1 MKSAAQYKNPSRII
15 GIQFGMS
22 SPEEIRKAGVVEVV
36 SKDTYI
42 NNKEVPGGLFDPRMG
57 VLGPGSICPTDGL
70 TYIQTPGY
78 FGYIEM
84 ARPVFFIQHIKEI
97 MKILKCVC
105 FKCSKLLISKEQHT
119 QVYQLN
125 SYHRWDYVYPL
136 CQKVKRCGELTEN
149 GCGCKQ
155 PDKIKLDGMST
166 INAIWENLVNE
177 GAGPAS
183 ATAAAVATESKD
195 GKSNYTMKLTAEI
208 VLKIFK
214 RISDE
219 DVEFM
224 GFSATWSRPDW
235 MICQVLPVAPPAV
248 RPSVKMDANQRSED
262 DLTHIYGHIIKTNK
276 DLMERINA
284 NASQYII
291 DNLTMV
297 LQYFVAMIVNNK
309 VKGAVPVAHRTGR
322 PLQCITGRLNSK
334 NGRIRG
340 NLMGKRVD
348 FSARSVITGDPN
360 LSARQLGVPLR
371 VAMCLT
377 KPVVVNDRNRSF
389 LIKLVQNGP
398 EVYPGAKILEK
409 KDGSNVS
416 LRYVDRTSIRLE
428 NGDIVH
434 RHMMDGDAVLFNRQ
448 PSLHRMSMMCHIVK
462 VMKRGDTFRMNVCD
476 TKPYNAD
483 FDGDEMNMHMP
494 QSELSET
501 ELRNLAAIPYQII
514 SPSSNAPII
523 GIFQDSMLGSY
534 QFTRQ
539 GVEFT
544 PRQAMNILMGYS
556 NIDMKELR
564 NKKKIT
570 NFDILSQITPPIS
583 LKYKTKL
590 FDDAEDPNVSNN
602 VLEIHNGKYIRGQA
616 DKGVFASGTKGIL
629 NRICNDFGNMAC
641 SNYIDDLQQVIT
653 EYMKTSAYSVGV
665 SDLVSDRKTTE
676 SVLQVISSKMNEV
689 AELTDKIH
697 LGILENNSGRT
708 NAQEFEIQVGNILND
723 ATSQTGKI
731 GVKSLDES
739 NRFVKIVK
747 SGSKGSMLNISQMI
761 SCLGQQ
767 SVDGKRV
774 PYGFDNRTLPHFKKF
789 DDSPEAR
796 GFVKNSYISGLTAPE
811 LFFHAMGGR
820 MGLIDTA
827 VKSVTWE
834 TPIVFIDELGKPVY
848 TEIGRWIDGK
858 LDANSEAVQ
867 HFDEKN
873 MELLNVN
880 NIYVPTTDEN
890 GIVTWAE
897 VTAMT
902 RHDPGTTL
910 YEIKTLGGRS
920 VTVTESKSLLIWD
933 AEKKGF
939 YEMLTPDIRVGDC
952 VPVTMDLPE
961 PPVVIEKSEEDA
973 IAMATDFYKGHI
985 ENLPSEIVAYP
996 RKFLISFFQI
1006 LETLGMKE
1014 CSYDARNEYNANI
1027 LAMLYNRIG
1036 YKVSFHGC
1044 VITIHV
1050 PKTDEYKNNV
1060 VLDPIV
1066 EIVPI
1071 GVEKHPKMYDLTI
1084 PTTLNFGLANGLQV
1098 RDTSQTGYIQR
1109 RLVKGLEDLKV
1120 EYDGT
1125 VRNNMGKIVQF
1136 TYGED
1141 GVDTTRVENQNIGL
1155 VNMSIEDIYMYYD
1168 LVGLNEGEN
1177 KDMLHIYT
1185 KETIKRF
1192 KTQRDKTKT
1201 KCKFYVDELI
1211 KFRDELVINV
1221 FHYKNEDAIKAPVA
1235 FQYIIQ
1241 NIQGQMNLT
1250 ATSAVDI
1257 TPLEFIETIEKT
1269 FAKLK
1274 SMFKVTRLFEIMFFY
1289 SLSPKEV
1296 LIKKRFNTRAVA
1308 VLMEHIVLA
1317 YKKSVV
1323 HPGEMVGVIAGQSI
1337 GEPTTQLTLNSFVFE
1352 TEILV
1357 RNSAGEIKCVQ
1368 IGDFT
1373 KSGIEKS
1380 RKLDYMEDKD
1390 TTYAELSEFYEVPS
1404 ATEDGKTVWRRVEAV
1419 TKHPVIN
1426 EDGTNTMLKI
1436 TTKGCRELIATKA
1449 KSFLKLVDGKIV
1461 GVEGKDLSVGDYL
1474 PVSKKPLDFTEM
1486 KQLDLRDILPP
1497 NEYIY
1502 GTEMLKA
1509 KSVVHEHQWWSKH
1522 SGKTF
1527 VLPYT
1532 RSDSAYCALVRPS
1545 TSVVYHPGFV
1555 YTKTNSIC
1563 EYKIP
1568 EFIEMDYDFGY
1579 LVGAYCAEGCMTS
1592 HQISIANND
1601 DEYLKRIETWC
1612 AKHNLTTKVYTQ
1624 RDKVQDGWTSQDI
1637 RIYSTILCN
1646 VLKNLCGKLSHNK
1659 YVSDKIMFSN
1669 HECILGFLD
1678 AYIGGDGCVKLNKN
1692 RIENIEVTSVSFR
1705 LLTCVQL
1712 MLKNLGILSKIN
1724 KPKLI
1729 ESNNL
1734 GSVDIK
1740 QAYVLTVRNDQSI
1753 KLAKMLR
1760 LPVKSKRDRIA
1771 QLLDQTFK
1779 YEYCK
1784 FDLTVPNTVDGVLMM
1799 EPRDGRCAD
1808 LEFDKI
1814 LSIEEVEN
1822 TTAYAYDLTVE
1833 DTRNFDCANGLCVR
1847 DTFHLAGVATKS
1859 NVTRGVPRIEEILR
1873 LTRNPDKPSATV
1885 FLKPA
1890 DQHDKDKA
1898 ANYCNMIQHTKLVD
1912 VVKSVEICFDPND
1925 FDTKFAGDKFA
1936 IEEFYEFE
1944 KLFEECNEG
1953 ADENVPRSKW
1963 IIRIEIDA
1971 VSLLDKNITMDDIHF
1986 AISNG
1991 HKSEVSCVFSDMN
2004 SNTLLFRIRLN
2015 SSVFKKKKGAVESL
2029 DQSDEIYLLKH
2040 FQDNLLNN
2048 VVLRGVNNIT
2058 NVNPRMV
2065 KDMVVKEDS
2074 KYVRKDIWLLDTVG
2088 SNLLDIFPLDFIDYT
2103 RTYSNDI
2110 REVYDVLGIEAARQ
2124 NILNEFNEV
2133 MEASDAYV
2141 NYHHLSILCDRMT
2154 VKAEMVP
2161 MFRSGIIND
2170 DIGPISKSTYE
2181 MHTEIFLD
2189 ASRHGD
2195 FDQMRGVSANVMC
2208 GQAGFYGTNAF
2219 SLLLDMKAILQ
2230 LEEKELA
2237 VQKAIDFGFV
2247 QEDDTAMK
2255 IDIDNNVRNIQSMDI
2270 GKTDDDYSLF

>member
-1 MKSAAQYKNPSRII
+1 MKSATQYKNPSRII

-177 GAGPAS
+177 GTGPAS
-183 ATAAAVATESKD
+183 ANATAAAVATESKD

-377 KPVVVNDRNRSF
+377 KPVVVNDRNRNF

-827 VKSVTWE
+827 VK
-834 TPIVFIDELGKPVY
+834 
-848 TEIGRWIDGK
+848 
-858 LDANSEAVQ
+858 
-867 HFDEKN
+867 
-873 MELLNVN
+873 
-880 NIYVPTTDEN
+880 
-890 GIVTWAE
+890 
-897 VTAMT
+897 
-902 RHDPGTTL
+902 
-910 YEIKTLGGRS
+910 
-920 VTVTESKSLLIWD
+920 
-933 AEKKGF
+933 
-939 YEMLTPDIRVGDC
+939 
-952 VPVTMDLPE
+952 
-961 PPVVIEKSEEDA
+961 
-973 IAMATDFYKGHI
+973 
-985 ENLPSEIVAYP
+985 
-996 RKFLISFFQI
+996 
-1006 LETLGMKE
+1006 
-1014 CSYDARNEYNANI
+1014 
-1027 LAMLYNRIG
+1027 
-1036 YKVSFHGC
+1036 
-1044 VITIHV
+1044 
-1050 PKTDEYKNNV
+1050 
-1060 VLDPIV
+1060 
-1066 EIVPI
+1066 
-1071 GVEKHPKMYDLTI
+1071 
-1084 PTTLNFGLANGLQV
+1084 
-1098 RDTSQTGYIQR
+1098 TSQTGYIQR

-1221 FHYKNEDAIKAPVA
+1221 FHYKNEDAIKTPVA

-1289 SLSPKEV
+1289 SLSPKEL

-1337 GEPTTQLTLNSFVFE
+1337 GEPTTQLTLN
-1352 TEILV
+1352 
-1357 RNSAGEIKCVQ
+1357 
-1368 IGDFT
+1368 
-1373 KSGIEKS
+1373 
-1380 RKLDYMEDKD
+1380 
-1390 TTYAELSEFYEVPS
+1390 
-1404 ATEDGKTVWRRVEAV
+1404 
-1419 TKHPVIN
+1419 
-1426 EDGTNTMLKI
+1426 
-1436 TTKGCRELIATKA
+1436 
-1449 KSFLKLVDGKIV
+1449 
-1461 GVEGKDLSVGDYL
+1461 
-1474 PVSKKPLDFTEM
+1474 
-1486 KQLDLRDILPP
+1486 
-1497 NEYIY
+1497 
-1502 GTEMLKA
+1502 
-1509 KSVVHEHQWWSKH
+1509 
-1522 SGKTF
+1522 
-1527 VLPYT
+1527 
-1532 RSDSAYCALVRPS
+1532 
-1545 TSVVYHPGFV
+1545 
-1555 YTKTNSIC
+1555 
-1563 EYKIP
+1563 
-1568 EFIEMDYDFGY
+1568 
-1579 LVGAYCAEGCMTS
+1579 
-1592 HQISIANND
+1592 
-1601 DEYLKRIETWC
+1601 
-1612 AKHNLTTKVYTQ
+1612 
-1624 RDKVQDGWTSQDI
+1624 
-1637 RIYSTILCN
+1637 
-1646 VLKNLCGKLSHNK
+1646 
-1659 YVSDKIMFSN
+1659 
-1669 HECILGFLD
+1669 
-1678 AYIGGDGCVKLNKN
+1678 
-1692 RIENIEVTSVSFR
+1692 
-1705 LLTCVQL
+1705 
-1712 MLKNLGILSKIN
+1712 
-1724 KPKLI
+1724 
-1729 ESNNL
+1729 
-1734 GSVDIK
+1734 
-1740 QAYVLTVRNDQSI
+1740 
-1753 KLAKMLR
+1753 
-1760 LPVKSKRDRIA
+1760 
-1771 QLLDQTFK
+1771 
-1779 YEYCK
+1779 
-1784 FDLTVPNTVDGVLMM
+1784 
-1799 EPRDGRCAD
+1799 
-1808 LEFDKI
+1808 
-1814 LSIEEVEN
+1814 
-1822 TTAYAYDLTVE
+1822 
-1833 DTRNFDCANGLCVR
+1833 
-1847 DTFHLAGVATKS
+1847 TFHLAGVATKS

-1873 LTRNPDKPSATV
+1873 LTRNPDKPSATI

-1925 FDTKFAGDKFA
+1925 FDTKFAGDKAA

-1944 KLFEECNEG
+1944 KMVEECNDG
-1953 ADENVPRSKW
+1953 TDEVVPRSKW

-1991 HKSEVSCVFSDMN
+1991 HKSDVSCVFSDMN
-2004 SNTLLFRIRLN
+2004 ANTLLFRIRLN

-2029 DQSDEIYLLKH
+2029 DQSDEIYLLKN

-2074 KYVRKDIWLLDTVG
+2074 KFVRKDIWLLDTVG

-2219 SLLLDMKAILQ
+2219 SLLLDMNAIMK

-2237 VQKAIDFGFV
+2237 EKKAVDFGFV

-2270 GKTDDDYSLF
+2270 GKIEDDYSLF

>member
-1 MKSAAQYKNPSRII
+1 MQRNHNHQRHDPYKNPSRII
-15 GIQFGMS
+15 GIQFAMS
-22 SPEEIRKAGVVEVV
+22 SPEEIRKAAVVEVV

-57 VLGPGSICPTDGL
+57 VLGPGTICPTDGQ

-78 FGYIEM
+78 FGCIEM
-84 ARPVFFIQHIKEI
+84 ARPVFFIQHMKEI

-105 FKCSKLLISKEQHT
+105 FKCSKLLIGKEQHA
-119 QVYQLN
+119 QVLEMN
-125 SYHRWDYVYPL
+125 PYHRWDYVYPL
-136 CQKVKRCGELTEN
+136 CQKVKRCGELTES

-155 PDKIKLDGMST
+155 PDKIKLEGMST
-166 INAIWENLVNE
+166 INAVWENLVNE
-177 GAGPAS
+177 E
-183 ATAAAVATESKD
+183 ATADGAA
-195 GKSNYTMKLTAEI
+195 KSNYTMKVTAEI

-235 MICQVLPVAPPAV
+235 MICQVLPVAPPSV

-276 DLMERINA
+276 DLQDRITA
-284 NASQYII
+284 NASPHII
-291 DNLTMV
+291 ENLTMV

-309 VKGAVPVAHRTGR
+309 VKGAVPMAQRTGR

-389 LIKLVQNGP
+389 LTKLVQNGP

-409 KDGSNVS
+409 RDGSNIS
-416 LRYVDRTSIRLE
+416 LRYVDRESIRLE
-428 NGDIVH
+428 NGDRVH

-494 QSELSET
+494 QNELSET

-534 QFTRQ
+534 LFTKQ
-539 GVEFT
+539 GIDFS
-544 PRQAMNILMGYS
+544 PRQAMNILFSYP
-556 NIDMKELR
+556 NVDMKELR
-564 NKKKIT
+564 NKKRIT

-590 FDDAEDPNVSNN
+590 FEDAEDASVSNN
-602 VLEIHNGKYIRGQA
+602 VLEIYNGKYVRGQA

-641 SNYIDDLQQVIT
+641 SDYIDDLQQVIT
-653 EYMKTSAYSVGV
+653 EYMKTAAYSVGV

-676 SVLQVISSKMNEV
+676 SVLQVISTKMTEV
-689 AELTDKIH
+689 AELTDRLH
-697 LGILENNSGRT
+697 LGILENNSGKT
-708 NAQEFEIQVGNILND
+708 NAQEFEVQVGNILND

-774 PYGFDNRTLPHFKKF
+774 PYGFNNRTLPHFKKF

-834 TPIVFIDELGKPVY
+834 TPIVLIDENGKPIY

-858 LDANSEAVQ
+858 LDAKSDAVQ

-873 MELLNVN
+873 MELLNVK
-880 NIYVPTTDEN
+880 NIYVPTTCEN
-890 GIVTWAE
+890 GKVSWEEI
-897 VTAMT
+897 TAVT
-902 RHDPGTTL
+902 RHDPGNKL
-910 YEIKTLGGRS
+910 YEIKTLAGRT
-920 VTVTESKSLLIWD
+920 VTVTESKSLLIWNK
-933 AEKKGF
+933 EKMGF
-939 YEMLTPDIRVGDC
+939 FEMLTPEICVGDC
-952 VPVTMDLPE
+952 VPVTAELCE
-961 PPVVIEKSEEDA
+961 PPTVLNHIPMTDDNKLFDLNHENGVFIGLLLSERRSDALSITSTNTEIRNFVKMWYDKHEINWVETESSITGCSKYFYEFIEQLIGKDASSKYVHTEAFLANNEYVCGILSGYFSNHGIVENDKIDA
-973 IAMATDFYKGHI
+973 I
-985 ENLPSEIVAYP
+985 SSSP
-996 RKFLISFFQI
+996 RLVEGISM
-1006 LETLGMKE
+1006 L
-1014 CSYDARNEYNANI
+1014 CS
-1027 LAMLYNRIG
+1027 RIG
-1036 YKVSFHGC
+1036 VFCEVLKKPLRLSIRAQWGKIFAENVKLVDDKKQGKLDAIQWSPSHRNFATH
-1044 VITIHV
+1044 
-1050 PKTDEYKNNV
+1050 NNV

-1071 GVEKHPKMYDLTI
+1071 GVENHPKMYDLTI

-1177 KDMLHIYT
+1177 RDMLQVYT
-1185 KETIKRF
+1185 KEAIKRF
-1192 KTQRDKTKT
+1192 KTQREKTRI
-1201 KCKFYVDELI
+1201 KCKEGIEKLI
-1211 KFRDELVINV
+1211 EFRDELVTNV
-1221 FHYKNEDAIKAPVA
+1221 FKYKNEDAIKAPVA
-1235 FQYIIQ
+1235 FQHIIQ

-1250 ATSAVDI
+1250 SSSAVDI
-1257 TPLEFIETIEKT
+1257 TPLELIEIAEKT
-1269 FAKLK
+1269 FAKIK
-1274 SMFKVTRLFEIMFFY
+1274 AMFGVNRMFEILFLY
-1289 SLSPKEV
+1289 NLSPKELLV
-1296 LIKKRFNTRAVA
+1296 KRRFNTRAVDI
-1308 VLMEHIVLA
+1308 LMEHILLA
-1317 YKKSVV
+1317 FKKSIV

-1337 GEPTTQLTLNSFVFE
+1337 GEPTTQLTLN
-1352 TEILV
+1352 
-1357 RNSAGEIKCVQ
+1357 
-1368 IGDFT
+1368 
-1373 KSGIEKS
+1373 
-1380 RKLDYMEDKD
+1380 
-1390 TTYAELSEFYEVPS
+1390 
-1404 ATEDGKTVWRRVEAV
+1404 
-1419 TKHPVIN
+1419 
-1426 EDGTNTMLKI
+1426 
-1436 TTKGCRELIATKA
+1436 
-1449 KSFLKLVDGKIV
+1449 
-1461 GVEGKDLSVGDYL
+1461 
-1474 PVSKKPLDFTEM
+1474 
-1486 KQLDLRDILPP
+1486 
-1497 NEYIY
+1497 
-1502 GTEMLKA
+1502 
-1509 KSVVHEHQWWSKH
+1509 
-1522 SGKTF
+1522 
-1527 VLPYT
+1527 
-1532 RSDSAYCALVRPS
+1532 
-1545 TSVVYHPGFV
+1545 
-1555 YTKTNSIC
+1555 
-1563 EYKIP
+1563 
-1568 EFIEMDYDFGY
+1568 
-1579 LVGAYCAEGCMTS
+1579 
-1592 HQISIANND
+1592 
-1601 DEYLKRIETWC
+1601 
-1612 AKHNLTTKVYTQ
+1612 
-1624 RDKVQDGWTSQDI
+1624 
-1637 RIYSTILCN
+1637 
-1646 VLKNLCGKLSHNK
+1646 
-1659 YVSDKIMFSN
+1659 
-1669 HECILGFLD
+1669 
-1678 AYIGGDGCVKLNKN
+1678 
-1692 RIENIEVTSVSFR
+1692 
-1705 LLTCVQL
+1705 
-1712 MLKNLGILSKIN
+1712 
-1724 KPKLI
+1724 
-1729 ESNNL
+1729 
-1734 GSVDIK
+1734 
-1740 QAYVLTVRNDQSI
+1740 
-1753 KLAKMLR
+1753 
-1760 LPVKSKRDRIA
+1760 
-1771 QLLDQTFK
+1771 
-1779 YEYCK
+1779 
-1784 FDLTVPNTVDGVLMM
+1784 
-1799 EPRDGRCAD
+1799 
-1808 LEFDKI
+1808 
-1814 LSIEEVEN
+1814 
-1822 TTAYAYDLTVE
+1822 
-1833 DTRNFDCANGLCVR
+1833 
-1847 DTFHLAGVATKS
+1847 TFHLAGVATKS

-1912 VVKSVEICFDPND
+1912 VVQSVEICFDPVD
-1925 FDTKFAGDKFA
+1925 SCTKFSKDEAT
-1936 IEEFYEFE
+1936 IQEFYEFE
-1944 KLFEECNEG
+1944 KLVEECNGG
-1953 ADENVPRSKW
+1953 AEEDSASQKSKW
-1963 IIRIEIDA
+1963 IIRMEIDA
-1971 VSLLDKNITMDDIHF
+1971 EALLEKNITMDDIHF
-1986 AISNG
+1986 AIANV

-2004 SNTLLFRIRLN
+2004 SSNLLFRIRVN
-2015 SSVFKKKKGAVESL
+2015 SSMFKKKKGTVETP
-2029 DQSDEIYLLKH
+2029 DQSDEIYLLKN

-2048 VVLRGVNNIT
+2048 IVLRGVNNIT
-2058 NVNPRMV
+2058 NVNPRML
-2065 KDMVVKEDS
+2065 KDVLVKEDS
-2074 KYVRKDIWLLDTVG
+2074 KFVRKDTWILDTVG
-2088 SNLLDIFPLDFIDYT
+2088 SNLMDIFQLDFIDFT

-2110 REVYDVLGIEAARQ
+2110 REVYNVLGIEAARQ

-2141 NYHHLSILCDRMT
+2141 NYHHLSVLCDRMT
-2154 VKAEMVP
+2154 VKADMVP

-2181 MHTEIFLD
+2181 MHTEMFLD

-2208 GQAGFYGTNAF
+2208 GQAGYYGTNSF
-2219 SLLLDMKAILQ
+2219 SLLLDTKAILS
-2230 LEEKELA
+2230 LEERELEEE
-2237 VQKAIDFGFV
+2237 KAIDQHFSRKDEEG
-2247 QEDDTAMK
+2247 DTMMMK
-2255 IDIDNNVRNIQSMDI
+2255 IDIDNNVSNIESMDT
-2270 GKTDDDYSLF
+2270 GADVEDYTLF

>member
-1 MKSAAQYKNPSRII
+1 MKGAQYKNPSRII

-119 QVYQLN
+119 QVAQMN

-177 GAGPAS
+177 GTPS
-183 ATAAAVATESKD
+183 TAETKD
-195 GKSNYTMKLTAEI
+195 AKSNYTMKLTAEI

-377 KPVVVNDRNRSF
+377 KPVVVNDRNRNF

-409 KDGSNVS
+409 RDGSNVS

-539 GVEFT
+539 GVDFT

-556 NIDMKELR
+556 NIDMKDLR
-564 NKKKIT
+564 NKKRIT

-590 FDDAEDPNVSNN
+590 FDDAEDANVSNN
-602 VLEIHNGKYIRGQA
+602 VLEIHNGKYIRGHA

-689 AELTDKIH
+689 SELTDKIH

-858 LDANSEAVQ
+858 LDANSEAVL

-890 GIVTWAE
+890 GVVTWAE

-939 YEMLTPDIRVGDC
+939 FEMLTPDIRVGDC
-952 VPVTMDLPE
+952 VPVTAELCE
-961 PPVVIEKSEEDA
+961 PPTVLNQINLRDYLSKTEFVFG
-973 IAMATDFYKGHI
+973 TDFNRAVQMMSDAMQTRDKIPAGWWN
-985 ENLPSEIVAYP
+985 ENNGTTFELPYTKKSSLK
-996 RKFLISFFQI
+996 R
-1006 LETLGMKE
+1006 TTTR
-1014 CSYDARNEYNANI
+1014 CDNANI
-1027 LAMLYNRIG
+1027 
-1036 YKVSFHGC
+1036 KDGC
-1044 VITIHV
+1044 VYPYHAQRVIKAEISESFDLNYDNGVFIGLFLAEGNINNSAVSITNNNENIRNFV
-1050 PKTDEYKNNV
+1050 KAWFSKRNINWSELQKTNHIGGLTTTVRGSSAVLSEFVNKLVGHGASNKFVHSEAFIANDEYVRGILSGYFSGDGTVSKNSVEACSSSKRLIEGISMLCSRLSIFCKVFKTQLKKNNLGTLRIKPSYRISIRSQWGKLFAEKIQLVDDKKQGKLVAIQWNTSHRNFATHNNV

-1071 GVEKHPKMYDLTI
+1071 GVENHPKMYDLTI

-1141 GVDTTRVENQNIGL
+1141 GVDTTRVENQNINL

-1168 LVGLNEGEN
+1168 LIGLNDGEN
-1177 KDMLHIYT
+1177 KDMLSIYT
-1185 KETIKRF
+1185 KETVKRF
-1192 KTQRDKTKT
+1192 KTQREKTKA
-1201 KCKFYVDELI
+1201 KCKTCVDELI
-1211 KFRDELVINV
+1211 KFRDELVTNV
-1221 FHYKNEDAIKAPVA
+1221 FKFKNEDAIKAPVA

-1257 TPLEFIETIEKT
+1257 TPLEFIETAEKT

-1289 SLSPKEV
+1289 SLSPKEL

-1308 VLMEHIVLA
+1308 LLMEHIVLA

-1337 GEPTTQLTLNSFVFE
+1337 GEPTTQLTLNSFVYE

-1357 RNSAGEIKCVQ
+1357 RNRDGEIKCVQ

-1373 KSGIEKS
+1373 RFGIEQS

-1404 ATEDGKTVWRRVEAV
+1404 ATEDGQTVWRRVEAV
-1419 TKHPVIN
+1419 TKHPVVN

-1474 PVSKKPLDFTEM
+1474 PVSKLVLSLQQKPE
-1486 KQLDLRDILPP
+1486 
-1497 NEYIY
+1497 E
-1502 GTEMLKA
+1502 
-1509 KSVVHEHQWWSKH
+1509 
-1522 SGKTF
+1522 
-1527 VLPYT
+1527 
-1532 RSDSAYCALVRPS
+1532 
-1545 TSVVYHPGFV
+1545 PGLL
-1555 YTKTNSIC
+1555 S
-1563 EYKIP
+1563 
-1568 EFIEMDYDFGY
+1568 
-1579 LVGAYCAEGCMTS
+1579 
-1592 HQISIANND
+1592 
-1601 DEYLKRIETWC
+1601 
-1612 AKHNLTTKVYTQ
+1612 LT
-1624 RDKVQDGWTSQDI
+1624 I
-1637 RIYSTILCN
+1637 
-1646 VLKNLCGKLSHNK
+1646 
-1659 YVSDKIMFSN
+1659 
-1669 HECILGFLD
+1669 
-1678 AYIGGDGCVKLNKN
+1678 
-1692 RIENIEVTSVSFR
+1692 
-1705 LLTCVQL
+1705 
-1712 MLKNLGILSKIN
+1712 
-1724 KPKLI
+1724 
-1729 ESNNL
+1729 
-1734 GSVDIK
+1734 
-1740 QAYVLTVRNDQSI
+1740 
-1753 KLAKMLR
+1753 
-1760 LPVKSKRDRIA
+1760 
-1771 QLLDQTFK
+1771 
-1779 YEYCK
+1779 
-1784 FDLTVPNTVDGVLMM
+1784 PNTVDGKLIM
-1799 EPRDGRCAD
+1799 EPRDGRCID

-1814 LSIEEVEN
+1814 VSIEEVQN
-1822 TTAYAYDLTVE
+1822 TTDYAYDLTVE

-1873 LTRNPDKPSATV
+1873 LTRNPDKPSATI

-1925 FDTKFAGDKFA
+1925 YDTKFACDKIA
-1936 IEEFYEFE
+1936 IDEFYEFE
-1944 KLFEECNEG
+1944 KLIEECNGG
-1953 ADENVPRSKW
+1953 ADETVPRSKW
-1963 IIRIEIDA
+1963 VIRIEVDA
-1971 VSLLDKNITMDDIHF
+1971 VSLLEKNITMDDINF

-2004 SNTLLFRIRLN
+2004 ANTLLFRIRIN

-2029 DQSDEIYLLKH
+2029 DQSDEIYLLKN
-2040 FQDNLLNN
+2040 FQDSLLNN
-2048 VVLRGVNNIT
+2048 IVLRGVNNIT

-2208 GQAGFYGTNAF
+2208 GQAGYYGTNAF
-2219 SLLLDMKAILQ
+2219 SLLLDMKAIMN
-2230 LEEKELA
+2230 LEEKQLA
-2237 VQKAIDFGFV
+2237 EGNGGIDFNFTE
-2247 QEDDTAMK
+2247 EDDTAMK
-2255 IDIDNNVRNIQSMDI
+2255 IDIDNNVRNIHSMDI
-2270 GKTDDDYSLF
+2270 GKIDDDYSLF

>member
-1 MKSAAQYKNPSRII
+1 MFQYKNPSRII
-15 GIQFGMS
+15 GIQFGIS

-57 VLGPGSICPTDGL
+57 VLGPGAICPTDGL
-70 TYIQTPGY
+70 SYIQTPGY

-105 FKCSKLLISKEQHT
+105 FKCSKLLISKEQHA
-119 QVYQLN
+119 QVCEMS

-136 CQKVKRCGELTEN
+136 CQKVKRCGEQTES

-177 GAGPAS
+177 GA
-183 ATAAAVATESKD
+183 ATAEGKD
-195 GKSNYTMKLTAEI
+195 GKSNYVMKLTAEI

-262 DLTHIYGHIIKTNK
+262 DLTHIYGHIIKTNR

-284 NASQYII
+284 NASPHII
-291 DNLTMV
+291 DNLTSV

-309 VKGAVPVAHRTGR
+309 VKGAVPMAQRTGR

-377 KPVVVNDRNRSF
+377 KPVVVNDRNRNF
-389 LIKLVQNGP
+389 LTKLVQNGP
-398 EVYPGAKILEK
+398 ETYPGAKILEK

-416 LRYVDRTSIRLE
+416 LRYVDRSSIRLE
-428 NGDIVH
+428 NGDKVH

-534 QFTRQ
+534 QFTRK

-556 NIDMKELR
+556 NVDMKELR

-602 VLEIHNGKYIRGQA
+602 VLEIHNGKYVRGQA

-689 AELTDKIH
+689 AELTDKVH
-697 LGILENNSGRT
+697 LGILENNSGKT
-708 NAQEFEIQVGNILND
+708 NAQEFEVQVGNILND

-827 VKSVTWE
+827 VK
-834 TPIVFIDELGKPVY
+834 
-848 TEIGRWIDGK
+848 
-858 LDANSEAVQ
+858 
-867 HFDEKN
+867 
-873 MELLNVN
+873 
-880 NIYVPTTDEN
+880 
-890 GIVTWAE
+890 
-897 VTAMT
+897 
-902 RHDPGTTL
+902 
-910 YEIKTLGGRS
+910 
-920 VTVTESKSLLIWD
+920 
-933 AEKKGF
+933 
-939 YEMLTPDIRVGDC
+939 
-952 VPVTMDLPE
+952 
-961 PPVVIEKSEEDA
+961 
-973 IAMATDFYKGHI
+973 
-985 ENLPSEIVAYP
+985 
-996 RKFLISFFQI
+996 
-1006 LETLGMKE
+1006 
-1014 CSYDARNEYNANI
+1014 
-1027 LAMLYNRIG
+1027 
-1036 YKVSFHGC
+1036 
-1044 VITIHV
+1044 
-1050 PKTDEYKNNV
+1050 
-1060 VLDPIV
+1060 
-1066 EIVPI
+1066 
-1071 GVEKHPKMYDLTI
+1071 
-1084 PTTLNFGLANGLQV
+1084 
-1098 RDTSQTGYIQR
+1098 TSQTGYIQR

-1141 GVDTTRVENQNIGL
+1141 GVDTTRVENQNINL

-1168 LVGLNEGEN
+1168 LIGLNDGEN
-1177 KDMLHIYT
+1177 KDMLNIYT

-1192 KTQRDKTKT
+1192 KAQREKTKA
-1201 KCKFYVDELI
+1201 KCKESIDQLI
-1211 KFRDELVINV
+1211 HFRDELVANV
-1221 FHYKNEDAIKAPVA
+1221 FKFKNEDAIKAPVA

-1250 ATSAVDI
+1250 ANNAVDI

-1269 FAKLK
+1269 MLRLK
-1274 SMFKVTRLFEIMFFY
+1274 STFKVTRLFEIMYFY
-1289 SLSPKEV
+1289 SLSPKEL

-1308 VLMEHIVLA
+1308 LLMEHIVLA
-1317 YKKSVV
+1317 YKKSIV

-1337 GEPTTQLTLNSFVFE
+1337 GEPTTQLTLNSFVYE

-1357 RNSAGEIKCVQ
+1357 RNGAGEIKCVQ

-1373 KSGIEKS
+1373 TSGIKTS

-1404 ATEDGKTVWRRVEAV
+1404 ATEDGQTVWRKIEAV
-1419 TKHPVIN
+1419 TKHPVVN

-1449 KSFLKLVDGKIV
+1449 KSFLKLVDGKII
-1461 GVEGKDLSVGDYL
+1461 GVEGKDLAVGDYL
-1474 PVSKKPLDFTEM
+1474 PVSKL
-1486 KQLDLRDILPP
+1486 IL
-1497 NEYIY
+1497 
-1502 GTEMLKA
+1502 
-1509 KSVVHEHQWWSKH
+1509 
-1522 SGKTF
+1522 
-1527 VLPYT
+1527 
-1532 RSDSAYCALVRPS
+1532 
-1545 TSVVYHPGFV
+1545 
-1555 YTKTNSIC
+1555 SIQQQ
-1563 EYKIP
+1563 
-1568 EFIEMDYDFGY
+1568 
-1579 LVGAYCAEGCMTS
+1579 T
-1592 HQISIANND
+1592 
-1601 DEYLKRIETWC
+1601 IET
-1612 AKHNLTTKVYTQ
+1612 
-1624 RDKVQDGWTSQDI
+1624 SEI
-1637 RIYSTILCN
+1637 I
-1646 VLKNLCGKLSHNK
+1646 
-1659 YVSDKIMFSN
+1659 
-1669 HECILGFLD
+1669 
-1678 AYIGGDGCVKLNKN
+1678 
-1692 RIENIEVTSVSFR
+1692 
-1705 LLTCVQL
+1705 
-1712 MLKNLGILSKIN
+1712 
-1724 KPKLI
+1724 
-1729 ESNNL
+1729 
-1734 GSVDIK
+1734 
-1740 QAYVLTVRNDQSI
+1740 
-1753 KLAKMLR
+1753 
-1760 LPVKSKRDRIA
+1760 
-1771 QLLDQTFK
+1771 
-1779 YEYCK
+1779 
-1784 FDLTVPNTVDGVLMM
+1784 PNTVNGILTM
-1799 EPRDGRCAD
+1799 EPRDGRCVD

-1814 LSIEEVEN
+1814 VSIEEVQN

-1925 FDTKFAGDKFA
+1925 YNSK
-1936 IEEFYEFE
+1936 IEADQVVLQEFYEFE
-1944 KLFEECNEG
+1944 KLVEECNGSTAAATE
-1953 ADENVPRSKW
+1953 DTVQKSKW
-1963 IIRIEIDA
+1963 IIRMEIDA
-1971 VSLLDKNITMDDIHF
+1971 ESLLDKNITMDDIHF
-1986 AISNG
+1986 AISNS
-1991 HKSEVSCVFSDMN
+1991 HKAEVSCVFSDMN
-2004 SNTLLFRIRLN
+2004 SNNLLFRIRLN

-2029 DQSDEIYLLKH
+2029 DQSDEIYLLKN
-2040 FQDNLLNN
+2040 FQDGLLNN
-2048 VVLRGVNNIT
+2048 IVLRGVNNIT
-2058 NVNPRMV
+2058 NVNPRML
-2065 KDMVVKEDS
+2065 KDMTVKEDS
-2074 KYVRKDIWLLDTVG
+2074 KYVRKDMWILDTVG
-2088 SNLLDIFPLDFIDYT
+2088 SNLLDIFALDFIDYT

-2110 REVYDVLGIEAARQ
+2110 REMYDVLGIEAARQ

-2208 GQAGFYGTNAF
+2208 GQTGFYGTNAF
-2219 SLLLDMKAILQ
+2219 SLLLDMKAIMQ
-2230 LEEKELA
+2230 LEEAQLKEEDQNRGINFITNGEDMDTDTNLA
-2237 VQKAIDFGFV
+2237 
-2247 QEDDTAMK
+2247 K
-2255 IDIDNNVRNIQSMDI
+2255 IDIENNVKNIQSVDI
-2270 GKTDDDYSLF
+2270 GKMDDDYDLF

>member
-1 MKSAAQYKNPSRII
+1 MSSAKRII
-15 GIQFGMS
+15 GIQFGML
-22 SPEEIRKAGVVEVV
+22 SPEEIRNSAVVEVV

-57 VLGPGSICPTDGL
+57 VLGPGVICPTDGQS
-70 TYIQTPGY
+70 YINTPGY
-78 FGYIEM
+78 FGCIEM

-97 MKILKCVC
+97 TKILKCVC
-105 FKCSKLLISKEQHT
+105 FKCSKLLINKDQYA
-119 QVYQLN
+119 QVYDMN
-125 SYHRWDYVYPL
+125 TYNRWDFVYPL
-136 CQKVKRCGELTEN
+136 CQKVKRCGELTES

-155 PDKIKLDGMST
+155 PDKIKLEGMST
-166 INAIWENLVNE
+166 IMAVWENLVNE
-177 GAGPAS
+177 ENKG
-183 ATAAAVATESKD
+183 D
-195 GKSNYTMKLTAEI
+195 GKTNYTMKLTAEI

-235 MICQVLPVAPPAV
+235 MICQVLPVAPPSV

-262 DLTHIYGHIIKTNK
+262 DLTHIYGHIIKTNNDLK
-276 DLMERINA
+276 DRILA
-284 NASQYII
+284 NASPHII
-291 DNLTMV
+291 DNLSMV

-309 VKGAVPVAHRTGR
+309 VKGAVPMAQRTGR

-377 KPVVVNDRNRSF
+377 KPVTVNDRNRKF
-389 LIKLVQNGP
+389 LCKLIENGP

-416 LRYVDRTSIRLE
+416 LRYVDRKSIRLE
-428 NGDIVH
+428 NGDKVH

-494 QSELSET
+494 QSELAEI
-501 ELRNLAAIPYQII
+501 ELRHLAAIPYQII

-534 QFTRQ
+534 QFTRH

-544 PRQAMNILMGYS
+544 PRQAMNLLMGYTD
-556 NIDMKELR
+556 IDMKPLR
-564 NKKKIT
+564 NKKRIT
-570 NFDILSQITPPIS
+570 SFEILSQITPPIS

-590 FDDAEDPNVSNN
+590 FGDDEDASVSNN
-602 VLEIHNGKYIRGQA
+602 VLEITNGQYIRGQA

-653 EYMKTSAYSVGV
+653 EYMKTSSYSVGV

-676 SVLQVISSKMNEV
+676 SVLQVISLKIHEV
-689 AELTDKIH
+689 SELTDKIH
-697 LGILENNSGRT
+697 LGILENNSGKT

-723 ATSQTGKI
+723 ATSQTGTI
-731 GVKSLDES
+731 GVKSLDSS
-739 NRFVKIVK
+739 NRFVRIVK

-834 TPIVFIDELGKPVY
+834 TPIVLIDENGKPVY
-848 TEIGRWIDGK
+848 TEIGRWIDAK
-858 LDANSEAVQ
+858 LDAKPDAVQ

-880 NIYVPTTDEN
+880 NIYVPTTCEN
-890 GIVTWAE
+890 GKVSWEEI
-897 VTAMT
+897 TAVT
-902 RHDPGTTL
+902 RHDPGTVL
-910 YEIKTLGGRS
+910 YEIKTLGGRT
-920 VTVTESKSLLIWD
+920 VTVTESKSLLIWNK
-933 AEKKGF
+933 EKNGF
-939 YEMLTPDIRVGDC
+939 YEMLTPEICVGDC
-952 VPVTMDLPE
+952 VPVTAELCE
-961 PPVVIEKSEEDA
+961 PPIVLNGDFTYENGVIVGTELTESDASIHSEAFISNKDY
-973 IAMATDFYKGHI
+973 ICGILSGYFSNNGLFYDDRI
-985 ENLPSEIVAYP
+985 ECVSSSSRLLEG
-996 RKFLISFFQI
+996 ISM
-1006 LETLGMKE
+1006 L
-1014 CSYDARNEYNANI
+1014 CS
-1027 LAMLYNRIG
+1027 RIG
-1036 YKVSFHGC
+1036 VFCEVSVDRISIRAQWG
-1044 VITIHV
+1044 
-1050 PKTDEYKNNV
+1050 KTFAENIQLIDAKKQEKLSAIKWGKKHCNFSTHNNV

-1066 EIVPI
+1066 EIIPM

-1141 GVDTTRVENQNIGL
+1141 GVETTRVENQNIGL
-1155 VNMSIEDIYMYYD
+1155 VNMSIDDIYMYYD
-1168 LVGLNEGEN
+1168 LVGMADGEN
-1177 KDMLHIYT
+1177 KDMLNIYT

-1192 KTQRDKTKT
+1192 KTQREKTKS
-1201 KCKFYVDELI
+1201 KCREHIDQLI
-1211 KFRDELVINV
+1211 KYRDELVTNV
-1221 FHYKNEDAIKAPVA
+1221 FKFKNEDAVKAPVA

-1241 NIQGQMNLT
+1241 NIQGQMHLT
-1250 ATSAVDI
+1250 DNNAVDI
-1257 TPLEFIETIEKT
+1257 TPLEFIEIAEAT
-1269 FAKLK
+1269 FLKLK
-1274 SMFKVTRLFEIMFFY
+1274 NMFKVTRMFEILYFY

-1296 LIKKRFNTRAVA
+1296 LIKKRFNARAVA
-1308 VLMEHIVLA
+1308 LLMEHIVLA
-1317 YKKSVV
+1317 YKKSIV

-1337 GEPTTQLTLNSFVFE
+1337 GEPTTQLTLNSFVYE

-1373 KSGIEKS
+1373 KMGISTS

-1390 TTYAELSEFYEVPS
+1390 TTYAELSEYYEVPS
-1404 ATEDGKTVWRRVEAV
+1404 ATEDGETVWRRIEAV

-1426 EDGTNTMLKI
+1426 EDGTNTMLKV

-1449 KSFLKLVDGKIV
+1449 KSFLKLVDGKII
-1461 GVEGKDLSVGDYL
+1461 GIEGKDLVVGDFL
-1474 PVSKKPLDFTEM
+1474 PVSKKALEFTPLGS
-1486 KQLDLRDILPP
+1486 Q
-1497 NEYIY
+1497 
-1502 GTEMLKA
+1502 
-1509 KSVVHEHQWWSKH
+1509 
-1522 SGKTF
+1522 
-1527 VLPYT
+1527 
-1532 RSDSAYCALVRPS
+1532 
-1545 TSVVYHPGFV
+1545 
-1555 YTKTNSIC
+1555 
-1563 EYKIP
+1563 
-1568 EFIEMDYDFGY
+1568 DYDFGY
-1579 LVGAYCAEGCMTS
+1579 EFGK
-1592 HQISIANND
+1592 ND
-1601 DEYLKRIETWC
+1601 EET
-1612 AKHNLTTKVYTQ
+1612 L
-1624 RDKVQDGWTSQDI
+1624 R
-1637 RIYSTILCN
+1637 
-1646 VLKNLCGKLSHNK
+1646 
-1659 YVSDKIMFSN
+1659 KIVFSN
-1669 HECILGFLD
+1669 RKCVIGFLD
-1678 AYIGGDGCVKLNKN
+1678 AYIGKRGVFTNCFVVEISD
-1692 RIENIEVTSVSFR
+1692 SHAA
-1705 LLTCVQL
+1705 LTTIQL
-1712 MLKNLGILSKIN
+1712 MLKNLGVISEI
-1724 KPKLI
+1724 
-1729 ESNNL
+1729 SNQ
-1734 GSVDIK
+1734 GT
-1740 QAYVLTVRNDQSI
+1740 VLTIRDNDLYQLSRVI
-1753 KLAKMLR
+1753 S
-1760 LPVKSKRDRIA
+1760 LPVLFVPTYQNESMI
-1771 QLLDQTFK
+1771 
-1779 YEYCK
+1779 
-1784 FDLTVPNTVDGVLMM
+1784 PNTIDGEVIM
-1799 EPRDGRCAD
+1799 EPRNGRCPD

-1814 LSIEEVEN
+1814 VSIEEVPN
-1822 TTAYAYDLTVE
+1822 TTEYAYDLTVE
-1833 DTRNFDCANGLCVR
+1833 DTRNFDCMNGLCVR

-1873 LTRNPDKPSATV
+1873 LTRNPDKPSATI
-1885 FLKPA
+1885 FLKPS
-1890 DQHDKDKA
+1890 DQHDKERA
-1898 ANYCNMIQHTKLVD
+1898 ANYCNMIQHTRLVD
-1912 VVKSVEICFDPND
+1912 VVKSVEICFDPD
-1925 FDTKFAGDKFA
+1925 DTNTKIIADEVL
-1936 IEEFYEFE
+1936 IQEFYEFE
-1944 KLFEECNEG
+1944 KMIEECTVGGSDND
-1953 ADENVPRSKW
+1953 AQRSKW
-1963 IIRIEIDA
+1963 IIRMEIDA
-1971 VSLLDKNITMDDIHF
+1971 ESLLDKNITMDDIHF
-1986 AISNG
+1986 AISTS

-2004 SNTLLFRIRLN
+2004 SNNLLFRIRLN
-2015 SSVFKKKKGAVESL
+2015 ASLFKKKKGTVETL
-2029 DQSDEIYLLKH
+2029 DQSDEIYLLKN

-2048 VVLRGVNNIT
+2048 IVLRGVSNIT
-2058 NVNPRMV
+2058 YVNPRML
-2065 KDMVVKEDS
+2065 KDMVVKGDS
-2074 KYVRKDIWLLDTVG
+2074 KYERKDMWILDTVG

-2110 REVYDVLGIEAARQ
+2110 REIYNVLGIEAVRQ

-2141 NYHHLSILCDRMT
+2141 NYHHLSVLCDRMT
-2154 VKAEMVP
+2154 VKADLVP
-2161 MFRSGIIND
+2161 MFRSGIISD
-2170 DIGPISKSTYE
+2170 DIGPIAKSTYE

-2208 GQAGFYGTNAF
+2208 GQMGFYGTNSF
-2219 SLLLDMKAILQ
+2219 SLLLDMKAITQ
-2230 LEEKELA
+2230 LEETEL
-2237 VQKAIDFGFV
+2237 QHEPDIDSQFTSV
-2247 QEDDTAMK
+2247 EDSNAMK
-2255 IDIDNNVRNIQSMDI
+2255 IDVANGVEHIQSMDT
-2270 GKTDDDYSLF
+2270 GTNNEEYRLF